1 MKKKVLVMDRDDRQ
15 IQRIAGSIRNVAVQ
29 LGCRVDIFGT
39 GSVEEAERI
48 AEENDLDLLITDVV
62 LYEKGK
68 YEGISWVEHLR
79 KSSKYAMLPII
90 FISADEKTREYA
102 YKEINCMGY
111 FTRKFKAEELQ
122 KVLVKGMQ
130 NMTPKEEERYIML
143 RVKGIFYPMQ
153 IKEIL
158 YAKVAERILFVYCAD
173 GNVFKMPNKTL
184 RDFQNEMESRYMIP
198 LSRNLLVN
206 LFCVDRIDHEQM
218 AFVLK
223 GDGRLV
229 VGKKEIARF
238 EKAFCTVPPRY
249 ILK

>member
-29 LGCRVDIFGT
+29 LGCRVDIFGSS
-39 GSVEEAERI
+39 SVKEAERI

-62 LYEKGK
+62 LDEKGK
-68 YEGISWVEHLR
+68 YEGTSWVEHLR

-90 FISADEKTREYA
+90 FVSSEEKPREYA

-111 FTRKFKAEELQ
+111 FARKFKAEELQ

-130 NMTPKEEERYIML
+130 NTTPKEEERYIML
-143 RVKGIFYPMQ
+143 RVKGILYPMQ

-173 GNVFKMPNKTL
+173 GNIFEIPNKTL
-184 RDFQNEMESRYMIP
+184 LDFQKEMGSRYMLP
-198 LSRNLLVN
+198 LNRNLLVN
-206 LFCVDRIDHEQM
+206 FWGVDRIDHEQR

-223 GDGRLV
+223 GDARLT
-229 VGKKEIARF
+229 VGKKEIERF
-238 EKAFCTVPPRY
+238 EKTFCTVPPRY
-249 ILK
+249 VLK